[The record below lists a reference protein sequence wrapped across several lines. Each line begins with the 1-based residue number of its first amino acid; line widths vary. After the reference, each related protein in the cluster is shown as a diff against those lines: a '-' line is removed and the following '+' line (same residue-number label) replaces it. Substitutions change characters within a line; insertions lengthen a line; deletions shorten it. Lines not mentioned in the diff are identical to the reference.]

1 MSAGF
6 GFSVGDFIA
15 GIQLVRDVITSLQ
28 ASSGSS
34 SAYKALIMELF
45 SLERA
50 LLEVKALK
58 RFNHTPDQV
67 DALKCAA
74 SQCQLTIDRFMTKV
88 QKYQPSLN
96 AQGSGSKRRDSL
108 RKVQWALCKK
118 EDVASFK
125 AEISGHAIAINLL
138 IATAQLS
145 VSFPHVQMI

>member
-6 GFSVGDFIA
+6 GFSVGDFVA

-28 ASSGSS
+28 ASGGSS
-34 SAYKALIMELF
+34 LDYQALVMELF

-58 RFNHTPDQV
+58 PLDHSSDQV

-74 SQCQLTIDRFMTKV
+74 SQCQLTIDRFMTKI

-96 AQGSGSKRRDSL
+96 AQGTGSRWRDGL

-118 EDVASFK
+118 EDVATFK
-125 AEISGHAIAINLL
+125 AEISGHAVAINLL
-138 IATAQLS
+138 VATAQLS
-145 VSFPHVQMI
+145 VSPPDALKI